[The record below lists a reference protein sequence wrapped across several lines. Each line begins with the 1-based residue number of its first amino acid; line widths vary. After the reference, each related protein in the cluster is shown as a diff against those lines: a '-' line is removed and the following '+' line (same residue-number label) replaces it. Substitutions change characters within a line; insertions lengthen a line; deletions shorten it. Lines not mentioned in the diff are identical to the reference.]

1 MVDSRSVVCLQY
13 RDGPTG
19 PSGVNQPRL
28 HNQGGSGTL
37 ARTTLADTLSHRIPK
52 PNTPNMSNRKKH
64 QAGFTLVEIL
74 VVIVIL
80 GLLAT
85 IVGTNVIKNLSESEE
100 SIAQNQVLQFKQVV
114 DEFIIKE
121 RRLPESFDELITE
134 NEKGYAYIE
143 GLSEVPMDPWNN
155 PYEIRPGEGRHKY
168 EIVSY
173 GPDAQPD
180 TEDDIS
186 SKTAK
191 DRKK

>member
-1 MVDSRSVVCLQY
+1 M
-13 RDGPTG
+13 
-19 PSGVNQPRL
+19 N
-28 HNQGGSGTL
+28 
-37 ARTTLADTLSHRIPK
+37 
-52 PNTPNMSNRKKH
+52 NRKNR

-100 SIAQNQVLQFKQVV
+100 SIARNQALTFYDTVQ
-114 DEFIIKE
+114 EFYLKE

-134 NEKGYAYIE
+134 NERGHAYIPNQ
-143 GLSEVPMDPWNN
+143 SEPPTDPWGN
-155 PYEIRPGEGRHKY
+155 PFEIRPGENRGKY
-168 EIVSY
+168 EIISY
-173 GPDAQPD
+173 GPDGQPD

-191 DRKK
+191 DRQK